1 MANPKVVKTLRLG
14 VLAMAT
20 QLPRTAN
27 LYDHDYFQWLETTA
41 NHLKNRD
48 FEHLDLENLIEEI
61 ETLGRSEKRELES
74 RLTILLMH
82 LLKYKYQS
90 SKRSNSWL
98 FTIREQRL
106 RILKSFK
113 DSPSLKNYFQ
123 NIFSETYS
131 DARALAA
138 DETGL
143 TVDKF
148 PKDCPFNIELVL
160 NLDWLPEAQD

>member
-1 MANPKVVKTLRLG
+1 MT
-14 VLAMAT
+14 T
-20 QLPRTAN
+20 QLSKTTN
-27 LYDHDYFQWLETTA
+27 LYENDYLQWIENTVDR
-41 NHLKNRD
+41 LKNRD
-48 FEHLDLENLIEEI
+48 FENIDLENLIEEI

-82 LLKYKYQS
+82 LLKFKYQS
-90 SKRSNSWL
+90 SKRSNSWR

-123 NIFSETYS
+123 NIFSEIYS

-143 TVDKF
+143 NIDTFSKNS
-148 PKDCPFNIELVL
+148 PFNIEFVL
-160 NLDWLPEAQD
+160 NYDWLPEAED

>member
-1 MANPKVVKTLRLG
+1 MRLE
-14 VLAMAT
+14 VLAMTT
-20 QLPRTAN
+20 QLPKTAN
-27 LYDHDYFQWLETTA
+27 LYNEDYLQWLETTV
-41 NHLKNRD
+41 NHLKNKD
-48 FEHLDLENLIEEI
+48 LEHLDLENLIEEI

-123 NIFSETYS
+123 SIFSETYS

-143 TVDKF
+143 PIETF

>member
-1 MANPKVVKTLRLG
+1 MTTKLSKT
-14 VLAMAT
+14 T
-20 QLPRTAN
+20 N
-27 LYDHDYFQWLETTA
+27 LYENDYLQWIENTVDR
-41 NHLKNRD
+41 LKNRD
-48 FEHLDLENLIEEI
+48 FENIDLENLIEEI

-90 SKRSNSWL
+90 SKRSNSWR

-123 NIFSETYS
+123 NIFSEIYS

-143 TVDKF
+143 NIDTFSKNS
-148 PKDCPFNIELVL
+148 PFNIEFVL
-160 NLDWLPEAQD
+160 NYDWLPEAED

>member
-1 MANPKVVKTLRLG
+1 MT
-14 VLAMAT
+14 T
-20 QLPRTAN
+20 QLSKTTH
-27 LYDHDYFQWLETTA
+27 LYENDYLQWIENTVNCLR
-41 NHLKNRD
+41 NRD

-82 LLKYKYQS
+82 LLKYKYQP

-123 NIFSETYS
+123 NIFSEIYS

-143 TVDKF
+143 KIDTF
-148 PKDCPFNIELVL
+148 PKNSPFNIESVL
-160 NLDWLPEAQD
+160 NYDWLPEIKD

>member
-1 MANPKVVKTLRLG
+1 MTV
-14 VLAMAT
+14 
-20 QLPRTAN
+20 QLPKTTN
-27 LYDHDYFQWLETTA
+27 LYDSDYLQWLETTV

-48 FEHLDLENLIEEI
+48 FEHLDLDNLIEEI

-123 NIFSETYS
+123 NIFSEIYS

-143 TVDKF
+143 NIDTF
-148 PKDCPFNIELVL
+148 PEDCPFDIELVL
-160 NLDWLPEAQD
+160 NPDWLPEAEN

>member
-1 MANPKVVKTLRLG
+1 MTV
-14 VLAMAT
+14 
-20 QLPRTAN
+20 QLPKTTN
-27 LYDHDYFQWLETTA
+27 LYDSDYLQWLETTV

-48 FEHLDLENLIEEI
+48 FEHLDLDNLIEEI

-123 NIFSETYS
+123 NIFSEIYS

-143 TVDKF
+143 NIDTF

-160 NLDWLPEAQD
+160 NPDWLPEAEN

>member
-1 MANPKVVKTLRLG
+1 MI
-14 VLAMAT
+14 
-20 QLPRTAN
+20 QLPKTNN
-27 LYDHDYFQWLETTA
+27 LYDSDYFKWLETTV
-41 NHLKNRD
+41 NHLKNKD
-48 FEHLDLENLIEEI
+48 FNHLDLNNLIEEI

-106 RILKSFK
+106 RIEKSLK
-113 DSPSLKNYFQ
+113 DSPSLKNYLQ
-123 NIFSETYS
+123 NIFRETYS
-131 DARALAA
+131 DTRALAA

-143 TVDKF
+143 TIDTF
-148 PKDCPFNIELVL
+148 PQDCPFKIELVL
-160 NLDWLPEAQD
+160 NLNWLPKVED

>member
-1 MANPKVVKTLRLG
+1 MLIMT
-14 VLAMAT
+14 T
-20 QLPRTAN
+20 QLSKTSN
-27 LYDHDYFQWLETTA
+27 LYEHDYLQWIENTVERLR
-41 NHLKNRD
+41 NRD
-48 FEHLDLENLIEEI
+48 FENIDLENLIEEI

-106 RILKSFK
+106 RILKSFQ

-123 NIFSETYS
+123 NIFSEIYS

-143 TVDKF
+143 NIDTF
-148 PKDCPFNIELVL
+148 PRNSPFNIESVL
-160 NLDWLPEAQD
+160 NSDWLPETKD

>member
-1 MANPKVVKTLRLG
+1 MTTKLSKT
-14 VLAMAT
+14 T
-20 QLPRTAN
+20 N
-27 LYDHDYFQWLETTA
+27 LYENDYLQWIENTVA
-41 NHLKNRD
+41 RLKNRD
-48 FEHLDLENLIEEI
+48 FENIDLENLIEEI

-82 LLKYKYQS
+82 LLKYKYQP
-90 SKRSNSWL
+90 SKRSNSWR

-123 NIFSETYS
+123 NIFSEIYS

-143 TVDKF
+143 NIDTFSKNS
-148 PKDCPFNIELVL
+148 PFNIEFVL
-160 NLDWLPEAQD
+160 NYDWLPEAED

>member
-1 MANPKVVKTLRLG
+1 
-14 VLAMAT
+14 MAT
-20 QLPRTAN
+20 QLPKKAN
-27 LYDHDYFQWLETTA
+27 LYESDYLQWLETTA
-41 NHLKNRD
+41 THLKNRD
-48 FEHLDLENLIEEI
+48 FEHLDITNLIEEI

-113 DSPSLKNYFQ
+113 DSPSLKNYLEK
-123 NIFSETYS
+123 IFAEIYS

-143 TVDKF
+143 NIDTF
-148 PKDCPFNIELVL
+148 PKDCPFKIEFVL
-160 NLDWLPEAQD
+160 NPDWFPDAED

>member
-1 MANPKVVKTLRLG
+1 MTTKLSKT
-14 VLAMAT
+14 T
-20 QLPRTAN
+20 N
-27 LYDHDYFQWLETTA
+27 LYENDYFQWIENTVA
-41 NHLKNRD
+41 RLKNRD
-48 FEHLDLENLIEEI
+48 FENIDLENLIEEI

-82 LLKYKYQS
+82 LLKYKYQP
-90 SKRSNSWL
+90 SKRSNSWR

-113 DSPSLKNYFQ
+113 DSPSLNNYFQ
-123 NIFSETYS
+123 NIFSEIYS

-143 TVDKF
+143 NIDTFSKNS
-148 PKDCPFNIELVL
+148 PFNIEFVL
-160 NLDWLPEAQD
+160 NYDWLPEAED

>member
-1 MANPKVVKTLRLG
+1 MTI
-14 VLAMAT
+14 
-20 QLPRTAN
+20 QLPKTAN
-27 LYDHDYFQWLETTA
+27 LYDHDYLQWLETTV
-41 NHLKNRD
+41 NQLKNRD

-123 NIFSETYS
+123 DIFSETYS

-143 TVDKF
+143 NIDTF
-148 PKDCPFNIELVL
+148 PKDFPFNIKLVL
-160 NLDWLPEAQD
+160 NLDWLPKAQD